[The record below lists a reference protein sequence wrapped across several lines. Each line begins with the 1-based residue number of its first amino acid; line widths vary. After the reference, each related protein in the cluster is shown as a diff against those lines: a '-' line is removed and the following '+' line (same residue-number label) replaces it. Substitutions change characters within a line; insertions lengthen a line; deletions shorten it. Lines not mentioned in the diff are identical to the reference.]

1 MDQKEMSNF
10 YRRPSIDASYQASY
24 HLVSE
29 EKLFWQFLFL
39 IGQFQKI
46 FYCETAWP
54 NGPKRG
60 RKHLWELL
68 IPF

>member
-29 EKLFWQFLFL
+29 EKLF
-39 IGQFQKI
+39 
-46 FYCETAWP
+46 
-54 NGPKRG
+54 
-60 RKHLWELL
+60 
-68 IPF
+68 